1 VDLTRA
7 IERIRDGGELQRED
21 ARALVGG
28 MLDAPFDGAELAA
41 FLIALAERGER
52 FCELAGAADALRE
65 RMVAFAHDH
74 DDAIDTCGTGGD
86 GLCTFN
92 LSTATAIVVCAAG
105 VKVIK
110 HGNRNQS
117 SACGSADLLEAAG
130 LPLDLSPES
139 ARRVLD
145 DVGITF
151 LYAPRYHPLLARVAV
166 VRRALARRTLFN
178 WLGPLCNPGSVSRQM
193 VGAPSSTGVELVAA
207 ALGELD
213 VDRAYAVHGAGGA
226 DELTLAGEN
235 RVLAVN
241 AAPEFRFDAQSLGLQ
256 SAPVAALR
264 GGDATENLRLLRG
277 VLDCEPS
284 PIYDAVRLNS
294 ACALVLAGHASPRAA
309 LDVAS
314 EALRSGA
321 ARATF
326 TRWVSSA
333 REARVA

>member
-1 VDLTRA
+1 VELTRA
-7 IERIRDGGELQRED
+7 TQRVRDGGELERQE

-41 FLIALAERGER
+41 LLIALADRGER
-52 FCELAGAADALRE
+52 FSELAGAADALRE

-74 DDAIDTCGTGGD
+74 DEALDTCGTGGD
-86 GLCTFN
+86 GLCTMN
-92 LSTATAIVVCAAG
+92 LSTATAIVACAAG
-105 VKVIK
+105 ARVIK
-110 HGNRNQS
+110 HGNRSQS

-130 LPLDLSPES
+130 VPLDLSPDS

-145 DVGITF
+145 EVGITF

-178 WLGPLCNPGSVSRQM
+178 WLGPLCNPGSVARQM
-193 VGAPSSTGVELVAA
+193 VGAPTDRGVDLVAA
-207 ALGELD
+207 ALSELD

-226 DELTLAGEN
+226 DELTLEGQN
-235 RVLAVN
+235 RVLAVG
-241 AAPEFRFDAQSLGLQ
+241 AAPTFRFDADSLGLS

-264 GGDATENLRLLRG
+264 GGDAAVNLRLLRG
-277 VLDCEPS
+277 ALDCEPS
-284 PIYDAVRLNS
+284 PIYDAVRLNA
-294 ACALVLAGHASPRAA
+294 ACALVLAGHSSPSAA
-309 LDVAS
+309 LDAAT

-326 TRWVSSA
+326 TRWVDCA